1 MNSKKYGM
9 IFNTKNNNYYYDTA
23 TGKVVSCNDMEI
35 ETIDNILLE
44 KVDLE
49 EECSKNKIFGDFV
62 AREKLFND
70 NENWGFLLPTRQ
82 EFKELVRGKCEQIV
96 LELTEDC
103 NLRCGYCIYNDH
115 HKKHRKFSN
124 KTMSFDIAKRSIDF
138 VMQEYQGDEFALTFY
153 GGEPLM
159 NFKVMKRTIEYF
171 KKQYPMVEKS
181 FGFTTNLTLLDDEM
195 IEYFSNLNE
204 LEIVCSLDG
213 PQSLHDKFR
222 RDLHGNGSHDIATS
236 NFIKLM
242 KKFYNK
248 KAGRTLMVNCVIT
261 PPYTK
266 EKLDEISGYFRAEL
280 HVPKEI
286 DINYSY
292 VDAGDMVFDYDR
304 KEVIETTS
312 KIEISPL
319 EYWAVT
325 DFEIN
330 GSNSEY
336 FGLINKEL
344 ARVSDRMKSDNIIN
358 GSYLHG
364 NCLPGQRRLY
374 VTIDGNFRTCEKV
387 GNIPT
392 LGDCFIGYDYDK
404 SYDIYLKNYAQ
415 EYHEKCKNCWA
426 RTMCAMCYESS
437 LNTDNNNLYK
447 VEGICDISK
456 QIIKDMFV
464 NYFTL
469 YEKNPEALKR
479 ALSEIE
485 FK

>member
-1 MNSKKYGM
+1 MNNKKYGM
-9 IFNTKNNNYYYDTA
+9 TFNTKNNNYYFDTA
-23 TGKVVSCNDMEI
+23 TGKVVSCNDREI
-35 ETIDNILLE
+35 EIISNILLG

-49 EECSKNKIFGDFV
+49 EECSRNKKFGDFIE
-62 AREKLFND
+62 REKLFDSNK
-70 NENWGFLLPTRQ
+70 NWDFIIPTRQ
-82 EFKELVRGKCEQIV
+82 EFKELLKGKCEQIV
-96 LELTEDC
+96 LELTENC
-103 NLRCGYCIYNDH
+103 NLRCGYCIYNAH
-115 HKKHRKFSN
+115 HKKHRGFSN
-124 KTMSFDIAKRSIDF
+124 KSMSFDIAKRSIDY
-138 VMQEYQGDEFALTFY
+138 VMQDYQGDELALTFY
-153 GGEPLM
+153 GGEPLI
-159 NFKVMKRTIEYF
+159 NFKVMKRAIEYF
-171 KKQYPMVEKS
+171 REYYPVVKKS

-195 IEYFSNLNE
+195 IEYFSKINE

-213 PQSLHDKFR
+213 TRKLHDKFR
-222 RDLHGNGSHDIATS
+222 RDLNGNGSYDLATS
-236 NFIKLM
+236 NFIKLI

-266 EKLDEISGYFRAEL
+266 EKLDEISSYFRTEL
-280 HVPKEI
+280 NIPKEI

-292 VDAGDMVFDYDR
+292 VDAGDLVFDYDR
-304 KEVIETTS
+304 EEVLEKTP

-319 EYWAVT
+319 EYWAAA
-325 DFEIN
+325 DFELN
-330 GSNSEY
+330 GSDSEY

-344 ARVSDRMKSDNIIN
+344 ARVSGRMKSDNIIN

-374 VTIDGNFRTCEKV
+374 VTTDGKFRPCEKV

-392 LGDCFIGYDYDK
+392 LGDCFKGYDYDK
-404 SYDIYLKNYAQ
+404 SYDTYLKTYAR
-415 EYHEKCKNCWA
+415 EYHKICKNCWA

-437 LNTDNNNLYK
+437 LNTDSNNLYK
-447 VEGICDISK
+447 VEGICDTSK

-469 YEKNPEALKR
+469 YEKNPEALKK
-479 ALSEIE
+479 ALSEVE